1 MPSQIKAGAFL
12 APVILLGL
20 LSFNA
25 QGRIYQWVDEN
36 GTTHFT
42 QQPPP
47 AGIEARIVTP
57 PPDVNTGPA
66 REQMKQ
72 QEERAQK
79 YLKDTSKAK
88 EDEAKKQQEAEAQR
102 RACEQARTRLQSFER
117 PRVNFVDK
125 DGTRRRATEE
135 ERQAE
140 LKKTQE
146 YIDKNCN

>member
-1 MPSQIKAGAFL
+1 MPSRIKTGALL

-25 QGRIYQWVDEN
+25 QGKIYKWVDEN
-36 GTTHFT
+36 GTTHYT

-47 AGIEARIVTP
+47 AGVQSKTITP
-57 PPDVNTGPA
+57 PPDVDTGAA
-66 REQMKQ
+66 REQMKKQ
-72 QEERAQK
+72 QERAQK
-79 YLKDTSKAK
+79 YMDDRNKAK
-88 EDEAKKQQEAEAQR
+88 QEEAKKQQQAEAQK
-102 RACEQARTRLQSFER
+102 RACEQARTRLQSFQR

-135 ERQAE
+135 ERQAQ